1 MPEFLKLATLS
12 NGLTVGLAAAL
23 GIVFFFLI
31 ALQRLRRQ
39 NRRLTT
45 ALDNMSAGVCV
56 FDEEAKIVFCNRRY
70 LDMYAL
76 SPAVVKPG
84 MSIRELLEH
93 RKATGRFAGDPEK
106 YAQQLIES
114 NLVQRKRWT
123 SRIETGDNRFVH
135 AVNNPIASGGWVV
148 THEDITDLQRLEKE
162 REELR
167 AYESRR
173 SVVDAAIASFRGQ
186 IDALLRTVA
195 GSAEAMKSIATTLSR
210 ASSETMERAEKAV
223 HASGEASSNVNTAAA
238 AANELSSSIS
248 EIGRQL
254 NQTTGVVQM
263 AVDETHATDGEITM
277 LAAAAQKIGDVVKL
291 IRDIAG
297 QTNLLALN
305 ATIEAARAGEAGRG
319 FAVVAS
325 EVKTLA
331 VQTARATEEI
341 ASQIM
346 AVQASTTGAVEAI
359 RRTADRMREINHY
372 TSAVATAVEE
382 QSAATSEISYNV
394 TNAAEGTTVVVSV
407 LEAVAGAATATRGSA
422 KTMLDASAAV
432 EEAVGNLR
440 SEVEGFLH
448 KVAV

>member
-1 MPEFLKLATLS
+1 MPEFFSLPT
-12 NGLTVGLAAAL
+12 GPTWQTAAL
-23 GIVFFFLI
+23 IT
-31 ALQRLRRQ
+31 ALFVITLLGFALHRLRRQ
-39 NRRLTT
+39 NGRLTT
-45 ALDNMSAGVCV
+45 ALDNMSAGVCA
-56 FDEEAKIVFCNRRY
+56 FDDQARIVFCNRRY
-70 LDMYAL
+70 LEMYGL
-76 SPAVVKPG
+76 SSAVVKPG

-162 REELR
+162 REQLR
-167 AYESRR
+167 SNESRR
-173 SVVDAAIASFRGQ
+173 TVIDAAIASFRGQ
-186 IDALLRTVA
+186 IDMLLRTVA
-195 GSAEAMKSIATTLSR
+195 GSADAMKAIATTLSR

-223 HASGEASSNVNTAAA
+223 HASSEASSNVNTAAA
-238 AANELSSSIS
+238 AANELSSSIG

-254 NQTTGVVQM
+254 NQTAGVVQM
-263 AVDETHATDGEITM
+263 AVDETHATDGEITT
-277 LAAAAQKIGDVVKL
+277 LASAAQKIGDVVKL

-346 AVQASTTGAVEAI
+346 AVQGSTTGAVEAI
-359 RRTADRMREINHY
+359 RRTADRMHEINRY
-372 TSAVATAVEE
+372 TSAVASAVEE
-382 QSAATSEISYNV
+382 QSAATNEISYNV
-394 TNAAEGTTVVVSV
+394 TNAAEGTNVVVSV
-407 LEAVAGAATATRGSA
+407 LQAVAGSATETRGSA

-432 EEAVGNLR
+432 EDAVANLR

>member
-1 MPEFLKLATLS
+1 MLAFDQFATFPIWQA
-12 NGLTVGLAAAL
+12 VGLGAA
-23 GIVFFFLI
+23 VCVI
-31 ALQRLRRQ
+31 AVLAGAVYRLRRR

-56 FDEEAKIVFCNRRY
+56 FDASARIVFCNRRY
-70 LDMYAL
+70 LEMYGL

-84 MSIRELLEH
+84 TSIRELLAH
-93 RKATGRFAGDPEK
+93 RKVTGRFAGDPEK
-106 YAQQLIES
+106 YARELIEK
-114 NLVQRKRWT
+114 NLLQRKPWS

-148 THEDITDLQRLEKE
+148 THEDITDQQRLEKE

-167 AYESRR
+167 SNENRR
-173 SVVDAAIASFRGQ
+173 AVIDAAIASFRGQ
-186 IDALLRTVA
+186 IDSLLRTVG
-195 GSAEAMKSIATTLSR
+195 GSADAMKQIATTLSLTS
-210 ASSETMERAEKAV
+210 AETMERAEKAV
-223 HASGEASSNVNTAAA
+223 HASSEASSNVNTAAA
-238 AANELSSSIS
+238 AANELSSSIG

-263 AVDETHATDGEITM
+263 AVDETHATDGEIAA

-341 ASQIM
+341 ASQIT
-346 AVQASTTGAVEAI
+346 AVQASTSGAVEAI
-359 RRTADRMREINHY
+359 RRTADRMREINRY
-372 TSAVATAVEE
+372 TSAVATAVEQ
-382 QSAATSEISYNV
+382 QSAATGEISFNV
-394 TNAAEGTTVVVSV
+394 TNAAEGTNVVVSV
-407 LEAVAGAATATRGSA
+407 LEAVAGSA
-422 KTMLDASAAV
+422 SETQGASETMLEASLAV
-432 EEAVGNLR
+432 DEAVANLR

>member
-1 MPEFLKLATLS
+1 MPVFLSLATPP
-12 NGLTVGLAAAL
+12 NWQTAAL
-23 GIVFFFLI
+23 VVALGVIGFLAIVL
-31 ALQRLRRQ
+31 LRLRRQ
-39 NRRLTT
+39 DRRLT
-45 ALDNMSAGVCV
+45 AVIENMSTGVCT
-56 FDEEAKIVFCNRRY
+56 FDASTRIVVCNRRY
-70 LDMYAL
+70 IQMYDL
-76 SPAVVKPG
+76 SPDIVKPG
-84 MSIRELLEH
+84 CTLRELIEH
-93 RKATGRFAGDPEK
+93 RKATGHFTGDVEK
-106 YAQQLIES
+106 YVREILDNVAHGKAA
-114 NLVQRKRWT
+114 VW
-123 SRIETGDNRFVH
+123 RIQTGDSRFIH
-135 AVNNPIASGGWVV
+135 AVNTPIPGGGWVV
-148 THEDITDLQRLEKE
+148 THQDITELQNLEKQRDE
-162 REELR
+162 MLVQQ
-167 AYESRR
+167 SRR
-173 SVVDAAIASFRGQ
+173 KAIDAAITAFRGR
-186 IDALLRTVA
+186 IDTLLRTVA
-195 GSAEAMKSIATTLSR
+195 GSAEAMKTIATTLSR

-238 AANELSSSIS
+238 AANELSSSIA

-263 AVDETHATDGEITM
+263 AVDETHATDGEITT

-341 ASQIM
+341 ASQIT

-359 RRTADRMREINHY
+359 RRTADRMHEINHY

-382 QSAATSEISYNV
+382 QSVATSEISYNV
-394 TNAAEGTTVVVSV
+394 TNAAEGTNVVVSV

-422 KTMLDASAAV
+422 QTMLDASAAV
-432 EEAVGNLR
+432 EEAVANLR
-440 SEVEGFLH
+440 SEVEGFLR
-448 KVAV
+448 KVAA

>member
-1 MPEFLKLATLS
+1 MPEFLNLVTGPTWQTA
-12 NGLTVGLAAAL
+12 VVVAAL
-23 GIVFFFLI
+23 CVITLLAF
-31 ALQRLRRQ
+31 ALQRLSQQ

-45 ALDNMSAGVCV
+45 ALGNMSAGVCV
-56 FDEEAKIVFCNRRY
+56 FDASATIVFCNRRY
-70 LDMYAL
+70 IEMYGL

-84 MSIRELLEH
+84 CSIRELLEH
-93 RKATGRFAGDPEK
+93 RKATGGFVGDPEK
-106 YAQQLIES
+106 YAHELIEK
-114 NLVQRKRWT
+114 NLVQRKPWT

-148 THEDITDLQRLEKE
+148 THEDITDQQRLEKE
-162 REELR
+162 REQLR
-167 AYESRR
+167 SNENRR
-173 SVVDAAIASFRGQ
+173 ALIDAAIASFRGQ
-186 IDALLRTVA
+186 IDTLLRTVA
-195 GSAEAMKSIATTLSR
+195 GSADAMKSIATTLSR

-238 AANELSSSIS
+238 AANELSSSIA

-263 AVDETHATDGEITM
+263 AVDETHATDGEIAT
-277 LAAAAQKIGDVVKL
+277 LAAATQKIGDVVKL

-341 ASQIM
+341 ASQIK
-346 AVQASTTGAVEAI
+346 AVQGSTTGAVEAI
-359 RRTADRMREINHY
+359 RRTADRMHEINRY

-382 QSAATSEISYNV
+382 QSVATSEISYNV
-394 TNAAEGTTVVVSV
+394 TNAAEGTNVVVSV
-407 LEAVAGAATATRGSA
+407 LEAVAGAATETRGSA
-422 KTMLDASAAV
+422 QTMLDASAAV
-432 EEAVGNLR
+432 EEAVANLR
-440 SEVEGFLH
+440 SEVEGFLY